1 MKRMI
6 VALLVG
12 ICAVAQAQDLPEQIK
27 DLAPV
32 LESQKEFAD
41 GMRAWGKTE
50 IATATGDLDE
60 AKTLLRKRMPDEAK
74 AKKQSAVDRVKKVR
88 EAYEFALAKY
98 ANDATLH
105 NAYGELLY
113 DQFGDNAGALREWNL
128 ATSLDNKY
136 APPYNN
142 LGLDQ
147 CHTGD
152 YAIGVKNLERALEL
166 DPKNPDFMF
175 NLAQIYIVNA
185 PQVAEIKKWKP
196 KKVYDHA
203 MKLSKEATELD
214 ASDYQLAED
223 YAMNF
228 FAAERFDVEA
238 DWAKAAEAWQRARPL
253 AGRADRTALTWMN
266 EARCWIRA
274 EKPQQARPCLEEVL
288 KIVPESAVAKQ
299 LIDSIDHPQPGDNAK
314 KPKKHKK

>member
-1 MKRMI
+1 MKRFM
-6 VALLVG
+6 VALVVG
-12 ICAVAQAQDLPEQIK
+12 IGAFARAQDFPEQIK
-27 DLAPV
+27 DLAAV
-32 LESQKEFAD
+32 FESQKEFAD
-41 GMRAWGKTE
+41 GLRAWGKAE
-50 IATATGDLDE
+50 IAAATNDLDE
-60 AKTLLRKRMPDEAK
+60 AKALARKKEPEEAK
-74 AKKQSAVDRVKKVR
+74 AKKASALDRVKKVR
-88 EAYEFALAKY
+88 EAYEFALKKY
-98 ANDATLH
+98 TGDATLH

-128 ATSLDNKY
+128 ATSLDSKY

-152 YAIGVKNLERALEL
+152 YAVGINNLERAMEL

-185 PQVAEIKKWKP
+185 PQVEKIKKWKP
-196 KKVYDHA
+196 KKIYERA

-214 ASDYQLAED
+214 PSDYQLAED

-228 FAAERFDVEA
+228 FAAERFSVEA
-238 DWAKAAEAWQRARPL
+238 DWEKAAEAWQRARPL
-253 AGRADRTALTWMN
+253 AGRADRTALCWMN
-266 EARCWIRA
+266 EARCWIRG
-274 EKPQQARPCLEEVL
+274 EKPEQARPCLVEVL

-299 LIDSIDHPQPGDNAK
+299 LMDNIDHPQPAENAK
-314 KPKKHKK
+314 KAKKHKK